1 MGWVRGV
8 LLQPLSLLTRPQSG
22 HNPRLEWKH
31 PGEKLPVRKWRE
43 KGWMRRKWEMGV
55 WFGLHCHGR
64 CVSEVL
70 ALCST
75 SWHESCS
82 ETAEKASS
90 LPPSAWSV
98 RSLQSYKRPHQ
109 LQILYHVQH
118 VSLRQISPYCPKCTD
133 SEGAKLLIRLSYLP
147 LHRPKLNFIV
157 VRFGRHI
164 TVLMCFI

>member
-1 MGWVRGV
+1 
-8 LLQPLSLLTRPQSG
+8 
-22 HNPRLEWKH
+22 
-31 PGEKLPVRKWRE
+31 
-43 KGWMRRKWEMGV
+43 MGV
-55 WFGLHCHGR
+55 WFSLHCHGR

-164 TVLMCFI
+164 TVLMCFIQKHPDCACVSVLRVVASKINQGSFQQSAIWRRTIGLLLSRIYGLG